1 MSELTGK
8 VAIVTG
14 ASKGIGAAIAQAFAA
29 AGAAVAVNYRSGK
42 ADAERVVGEIEKA
55 GGHAAAIQGDVAK
68 RADVARIFA
77 ETQQRLGRPSI
88 LVNNAGVYNFG
99 PIEGVTEEDFHRQF
113 DTNVLGAIFAI
124 QEAVKAFDAAGGSI
138 INVSTIAS
146 VNPVPNSTVY
156 AASKS
161 AIDAITRAAA
171 GELAGR
177 NIRVNAIAPGMVE
190 TEGFAAAGLSEDS
203 AKALGV
209 GMPMGRIGR
218 PDDIARVALF
228 LASDQA
234 GWVTGERI
242 SVSGG
247 QR

>member
-1 MSELTGK
+1 MFELTGK

-14 ASKGIGAAIAQAFAA
+14 ASKGIGAGIARAFAA

-42 ADAERVVGEIEKA
+42 ADAEHVVGEIEKA
-55 GGHAAAIQGDVAK
+55 GGRAAAIQGDVAK
-68 RADVARIFA
+68 RADVARMFA
-77 ETQQRLGRPSI
+77 ETRERLGRPSI

-99 PIEGVTEEDFHRQF
+99 PVESVAEEDFHRQF
-113 DTNVLGAIFAI
+113 DTNVLGAILAI
-124 QEAVKAFDAAGGSI
+124 QEAVKTFGAAGGSI
-138 INVSTIAS
+138 INISTIAS

-161 AIDAITRAAA
+161 AVDAITRAAA
-171 GELAGR
+171 NELAGK
-177 NIRVNAIAPGMVE
+177 NIRVNAIAPGMTE
-190 TEGFAAAGLSEDS
+190 TEGFVAAGLSEDS
-203 AKALGV
+203 AKAMGV

>member
-55 GGHAAAIQGDVAK
+55 GGRAAAIQGDVAK

-88 LVNNAGVYNFG
+88 LVNNAGVYSFG

-203 AKALGV
+203 AKAMGV